1 VRTQRFAILRLPAE
15 IAKEDFKAIREVAR
29 EQTNLSEE
37 ELDEALDAKK
47 MAGA

>member
-1 VRTQRFAILRLPAE
+1 MSFYIEPLP
-15 IAKEDFKAIREVAR
+15 AKEDFKTIREIAR